1 VSQARVFLVGGPF
14 CTAIG
19 RPEMAPKDKK
29 APKEKKA
36 AKAAK
41 AVKAKTILPSQTPV
55 EAQPDAE
62 PPVEEPEEN
71 ASLYVDAVI
80 ASEDPKRR
88 RLIRRDTEEQCM
100 RLIKVQLQPLFGKA
114 VVGKV
119 SKSGIGVIEYMM
131 NILRELKCDG
141 KYWTSK
147 QWQDLYVEFELA
159 LKIEDKL
166 DNPSL
171 EEPVR
176 DSLLVALQAP
186 YAKNPAERSAEPV
199 ERFLETCPNLNMT
212 EIYGLFIA
220 CAESPIVNKNVHA
233 KLFVAIAKYFARTYT
248 DTKYMCRKIE

>member
-1 VSQARVFLVGGPF
+1 
-14 CTAIG
+14 
-19 RPEMAPKDKK
+19 MAPKGKKAAK

-41 AVKAKTILPSQTPV
+41 AKTPV
-55 EAQPDAE
+55 PPAVPVVIAQPDAE
-62 PPVEEPEEN
+62 PPVDEPAEN
-71 ASLYVDAVI
+71 ASLYVDAVV
-80 ASEDPKRR
+80 ASDDPKRR

-131 NILRELKCDG
+131 NILRELKGDG

-159 LKIEDKL
+159 VKIEDKL
-166 DNPSL
+166 ENPSV

-220 CAESPIVNKNVHA
+220 CAESPIVNKTVHA